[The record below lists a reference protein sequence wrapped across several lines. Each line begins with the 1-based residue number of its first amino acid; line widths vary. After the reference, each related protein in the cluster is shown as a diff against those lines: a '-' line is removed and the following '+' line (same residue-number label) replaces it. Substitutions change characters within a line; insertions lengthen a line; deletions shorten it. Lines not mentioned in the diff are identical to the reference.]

1 MFQLVREYSS
11 NIITATHP
19 YGGKLESDD
28 VAIGRAS
35 IATVFEFLKFKYLPY
50 FLLCIY
56 ARIRINLLT
65 NN

>member
-35 IATVFEFLKFKYLPY
+35 IATVFEFLKLTIFHIFY
-50 FLLCIY
+50 FAFSQEY
-56 ARIRINLLT
+56 ELT
-65 NN
+65 C